1 MEAMMAEFWLKPTAD
16 RVVVLQEKVV
26 RQKQS
31 SLVMTVSSERPTEGA
46 VMAVGPDVKH
56 LAPGD
61 YVIFA
66 RYSGQEA
73 PGTSRQADG
82 VPIILREYEVIAK
95 LDKEMLA
102 VIDAQAAAEE
112 ADVQRKAE
120 ASLAAER
127 ARLLAGG

>member
-1 MEAMMAEFWLKPTAD
+1 MSSEFWLQPTAD
-16 RVVVLQEKVV
+16 RVVVMQEKVV

-31 SLVMTVSSERPTEGA
+31 SLVMTVSSERPTEGT

-56 LAPGD
+56 IKPGD

-82 VPIILREYEVIAK
+82 VPIILREYEVIATMDK
-95 LDKEMLA
+95 AMLDALDKEIA
-102 VIDAQAAAEE
+102 AQEAEVQRRAEE
-112 ADVQRKAE
+112 
-120 ASLAAER
+120 SIAAER
-127 ARLLAGG
+127 ARLLSGG

>member
-1 MEAMMAEFWLKPTAD
+1 MTSEYWLSPTAD
-16 RVVVLQEKVV
+16 RVVVMQEKVV

-31 SLVMTVSSERPTEGA
+31 SLVMTVSSERPTEGT

-73 PGTSRQADG
+73 PGTARQADG
-82 VPIILREYEVIAK
+82 VPIILREYEIIAK
-95 LDKEMLA
+95 MDRDMLA
-102 VIDAQAAAEE
+102 AIDARILAEE
-112 ADVQRKAE
+112 AEVQRKAE

-127 ARLLAGG
+127 ARILAKE